1 MTWAWMLEFGLELIA
16 HNAVERT
23 IGHVQGKFLVQP
35 GLDSPIAGEAG
46 RSRESRLELHQD
58 GGW

>member
-1 MTWAWMLEFGLELIA
+1 MLEFGLELIA